1 MPEALVYLN
10 GRIVPASQAHM
21 ALYDAGL
28 VHGATVTEQTRTFHH
43 RPFRLEAHLDRLFRS
58 LAGVGFEIKPTK
70 DELAAISLELIERNS
85 SLLRPGE
92 ELGLIHFVTAGEM
105 AAYSGFE
112 RSFSEGSSHSAQPAN
127 EQVAPAAF
135 GEPTVCVHTFPL
147 DGRRWADSL
156 REGARLVIPSIRQ
169 VPPQCLDPAIKCRSR
184 MHYYLADREA
194 RLVDPRASA
203 LLLDMNGH
211 VTETSSANFLIVEE
225 GRIVSPKLNETLPGI
240 SRATVRELAG
250 QFGIDFIERDLPP
263 SRAMAADEAWL
274 TSTPYCLLPVA
285 TIDGVAI
292 GSGKPGPT
300 FRKFLAAWSNL
311 VGLDIE
317 RQILGTATRPKRR

>member
-10 GRIVPASQAHM
+10 GRIVPASQAHL
-21 ALYDAGL
+21 ALYDAGP
-28 VHGATVTEQTRTFHH
+28 VFGATVTEQTRTFHH

-70 DELAAISLELIERNS
+70 DDLAATSLELIERNS

-112 RSFSEGSSHSAQPAN
+112 RSFSEGRSHSAQAN
-127 EQVAPAAF
+127 EQAAPAAF

-169 VPPQCLDPAIKCRSR
+169 VPPQCLDPTIKCRSR

-203 LLLDMNGH
+203 LLLDLNGH
-211 VTETSSANFLIVEE
+211 VTETSSANFLIAER

-240 SRATVRELAG
+240 SRATVRELAE
-250 QFGIDFIERDLPP
+250 QLGIEFIERDLPP
-263 SRAMAADEAWL
+263 SRAIAADEAWL
-274 TSTPYCLLPVA
+274 TSTPYCLLPVVS
-285 TIDGVAI
+285 IDGAMI
-292 GSGKPGPT
+292 GNGKPGPI
-300 FRKFLAAWSNL
+300 FRKFLAAWSGL

-317 RQILGTATRPKRR
+317 RQILETATRPKRR